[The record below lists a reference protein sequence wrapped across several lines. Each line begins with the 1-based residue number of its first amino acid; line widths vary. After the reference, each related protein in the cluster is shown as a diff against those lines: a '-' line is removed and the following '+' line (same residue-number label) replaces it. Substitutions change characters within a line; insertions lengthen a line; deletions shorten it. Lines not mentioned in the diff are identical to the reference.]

1 MVRLGDVIATS
12 TGTFTT
18 QCYELYY
25 SPRLGDLVKTNG
37 EYPTF
42 GVVYNIYTGGLDPT
56 RKPTARGQ
64 NEKEEEDVYNNN
76 PQLKHLLRTE
86 FQAIIVGHKMESEML
101 YHLPPVPPP
110 IYSFVHTC
118 DDEDTKPIILNMSVL
133 RTLAISNLEAVE
145 EVISAYIRNGFKYQ
159 LDNTE
164 FLKTLGVNLV
174 SNLPGELKKVESI
187 LKRVTR

>member
-12 TGTFTT
+12 TGTFTA
-18 QCYELYY
+18 QCYELYH

-37 EYPTF
+37 DYPTF

-64 NEKEEEDVYNNN
+64 NEEKEEDVYNNN
-76 PQLKHLLRTE
+76 PQLKHLLRTDFE
-86 FQAIIVGHKMESEML
+86 AIIVGHKMESGLL

-118 DDEDTKPIILNMSVL
+118 DEEETKSITFNMSVL
-133 RTLAISNLEAVE
+133 RTLAISNLEALE
-145 EVISAYIRNGFKYQ
+145 EVISAYIRNGLKYQ

-164 FLKTLGVNLV
+164 FLKTVGVHLA